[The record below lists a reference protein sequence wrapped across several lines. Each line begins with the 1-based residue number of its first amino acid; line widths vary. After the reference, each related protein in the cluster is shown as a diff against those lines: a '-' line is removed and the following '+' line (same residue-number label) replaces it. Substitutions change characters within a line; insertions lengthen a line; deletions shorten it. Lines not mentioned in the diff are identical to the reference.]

1 MKFILKLPM
10 PCRILSVRFCLLLA
24 CAGGVCFR
32 LAARGEDASPAATD
46 TNTVR
51 IIEPLSGNS
60 NSVDTNTFPAGL
72 SSESAAYAAQLASKA
87 TNNAAPSAG
96 NPASG
101 NLNATNAASLYL
113 EDLDDK
119 VKLGLGDRVSFRI
132 VEDRDDPKSLVVAD
146 SGELE
151 APYIGR
157 VVAAGKTCRQ
167 LAREIKGVLEKK
179 YYYQATVVIGIDLLN
194 KTRGKVYISGR
205 VRVPGYQE
213 IPTDEIFSVSKAILR
228 AGGFTE
234 FADKKHVKVTHKRTG
249 PDAMDEPADTVDV
262 SAVLEKGEASKDME
276 LRPDDLIFVPARMV
290 NF

>member
-1 MKFILKLPM
+1 M

-24 CAGGVCFR
+24 CAVGVCFH
-32 LAARGEDASPAATD
+32 LAAAGEDANPAATD

-51 IIEPLSGNS
+51 IIEPLGG
-60 NSVDTNTFPAGL
+60 DPAPTGTNAFPAGL
-72 SSESAAYAAQLASKA
+72 SSESAAYALQLASKA
-87 TNNAAPSAG
+87 TTNGASSAASPPSA
-96 NPASG
+96 NP
-101 NLNATNAASLYL
+101 NATNAASVSL
-113 EDLDDK
+113 EALDDK

-157 VVAAGKTCRQ
+157 VAAAGKTCRQ
-167 LAREIKGVLEKK
+167 LAREIKSVLEKK

-213 IPTDEIFSVSKAILR
+213 IPTDEVFSVSKAILR

-234 FADKKHVKVTHKRTG
+234 FADKKHVKVTHKKAG
-249 PDAMDEPADTVDV
+249 PDAVDEPSDAVDV

>member
-1 MKFILKLPM
+1 M
-10 PCRILSVRFCLLLA
+10 PCRILSIRFCLLLA
-24 CAGGVCFR
+24 CATGVCFR
-32 LAARGEDASPAATD
+32 LAAGGSDAGLAAGD

-51 IIEPLSGNS
+51 IIEPRGGNS
-60 NSVDTNTFPAGL
+60 TPADTNAFPAGL
-72 SSESAAYAAQLASKA
+72 SSESAAYALQLASKA
-87 TNNAAPSAG
+87 TTNGAPSAG
-96 NPASG
+96 NPPSS
-101 NLNATNAASLYL
+101 NLNATNTASLSL
-113 EDLDDK
+113 EALDDK

-157 VVAAGKTCRQ
+157 VAASGKTCRQ
-167 LAREIKGVLEKK
+167 LAREIKSVLEKK

-205 VRVPGYQE
+205 VRVPGYQD
-213 IPTDEIFSVSKAILR
+213 IPTDEVFSVSKAILR

-234 FADKKHVKVTHKRTG
+234 FADKKHVKVTHKKAG
-249 PDAMDEPADTVDV
+249 PDALDEPSDTIDV